1 MKHFAAIK
9 EAENF
14 VDTADLSEYD
24 LSGFKP
30 MRFEIAK
37 KESVMNIRLP
47 TSLLDAIRDKSKQ
60 ATSIPYARYV
70 RMCIWKNSVAR
81 FRADFVGNDMPNK
94 SLRKT
99 MQTPVP

>member
-1 MKHFAAIK
+1 MRKNKPMPSFHNDQ

-47 TSLLDAIRDKSKQ
+47 TSLLDAIKTKASKHG
-60 ATSIPYARYV
+60 IPYARYV
-70 RMCIWKNSVAR
+70 RMVLEEDITRSR
-81 FRADFVGNDMPNK
+81 
-94 SLRKT
+94 
-99 MQTPVP
+99 